1 MKKRGFTLIE
11 MLVVI
16 TIIAILAALLLPALS
31 RAREA
36 ARNSACKNNLR
47 QFGIGMHMFA
57 DRDPQGRYCTG
68 AFDFRRDGCP
78 DTWGWV
84 ADLVNTG
91 AARVGDMLCPTNPLR
106 APEKWNDLL
115 GNDTTDNKDG
125 APLVRLSHGA
135 CGIGGGFAGTGIGTA
150 ERADYIVRAFWDK
163 GYNTNYVA
171 SWYLVRSGLKYTFD
185 PGTKQLLSINI
196 SGQGRKGLNT
206 TDGPLTRRVVESARV
221 PSSNIPLLGDAG
233 PGDPTEAILAKS
245 LTKDPVT
252 RGNYDTDT
260 PPIFQTG
267 DNETVTYVEEG
278 QRLTEAFNDGPSAFN
293 TTNNT
298 IDFMG
303 PGVNLLNQVTC
314 EASLGGCPAASGAD
328 PNASAYAGG
337 WLQDTRDWYAL
348 HGSGKQLSCNILMA
362 DGSVK
367 EFADLN
373 GDRYLNPGFP
383 VPTGLTEAEY
393 AKLGYR
399 DSTVELHP
407 AEIFSGIFLK
417 TDVTKVADFE

>member
-47 QFGIGMHMFA
+47 QIGIGMHLFA
-57 DRDPQGRYCTG
+57 DRDPQTRYCTG
-68 AFDFRRDGCP
+68 PFDYRRDGCP

-91 AARVGDMLCPTNPLR
+91 AARVGEMLCPTNPLR
-106 APEKWNDLL
+106 APEKYNELL
-115 GNDTTDNKDG
+115 GNDTSDAKDG
-125 APLVRLSHGA
+125 CAPVRLTQGA
-135 CGIGGGFAGTGIGTA
+135 CGVGGGDGFDLTA
-150 ERADYIVRAFWDK
+150 ANTPERADYVVRAFWEK
-163 GYNTNYVA
+163 GYNTNYAA
-171 SWYLVRSGLKYTFD
+171 SWYLARSGLKYTFD
-185 PGTKQLLSINI
+185 PTTKELYSLNV
-196 SGQGRKGLNT
+196 SGQGRKGLST
-206 TDGPLTRRVVESARV
+206 TDGPLTRRVVENSRV

-233 PGDPTEAILAKS
+233 PGDPTEAILAVTLAKS
-245 LTKDPVT
+245 PTT
-252 RGNYDTDT
+252 RT
-260 PPIFQTG
+260 PAFNASG
-267 DNETVTYVEEG
+267 DQETATYLEAG
-278 QRLTEAFNDGPSAFN
+278 QRLSEVMNDGPSAFN
-293 TTNNT
+293 TSNNT

-303 PGVNLLNQVTC
+303 PGVRLSPQVNC
-314 EASLGGCPAASGAD
+314 ENSLGGCPPAGGAD
-328 PNASAYAGG
+328 PNTAGYAGS
-337 WLQDTRDWYAL
+337 WLQDTRDWYAV
-348 HGSGKQLSCNILMA
+348 HGSGKQLTCNILMA

-383 VPTGLTEAEY
+383 VPAGLSDDQY
-393 AKLGYR
+393 ARIGYR
-399 DSTVELHP
+399 DATVELHP

-417 TDVTKVADFE
+417 SDVTKVADFE

>member
-31 RAREA
+31 RAREG

-47 QFGIGMHMFA
+47 QIGLGLQMFA
-57 DRDPQGRYCTG
+57 DRDPQTRYCTG

-91 AARVGDMLCPTNPLR
+91 AARVGEMLCPTNPLR
-106 APEKWNDLL
+106 APEKYNDLL
-115 GNDTTDNKDG
+115 GNDTTDAKDG
-125 APLVRLSHGA
+125 CPPARLSQGA
-135 CGIGGGFAGTGIGTA
+135 CGVNGGFDSTPANSP
-150 ERADYIVRAFWDK
+150 ERADYLVRAFWEK

-171 SWYLVRSGLKYTFD
+171 SWFLVRGGVKYTFD
-185 PGTKQLLSINI
+185 SVTKELLSLNVP
-196 SGQGRKGLNT
+196 GQGRKGLST
-206 TDGPLTRRVVESARV
+206 TDGPLTRRVVESSRV

-233 PGDPTEAILAKS
+233 PGDPTEAILALTLQKS
-245 LTKDPVT
+245 P
-252 RGNYDTDT
+252 DTIT
-260 PPIFQTG
+260 PAFAPSG
-267 DNETVTYVEEG
+267 DQETVSYLEAG
-278 QRLTEAFNDGPSAFN
+278 QRLAEAFNDGPSAFN
-293 TTNNT
+293 TSNNT

-303 PGVNLLNQVTC
+303 PGVPLRAQMQC
-314 EASLGGCPAASGAD
+314 EASLGNCPPAAGPD
-328 PNASAYAGG
+328 PNAPDYAGG
-337 WLQDTRDWYAL
+337 WLQDTRDWFAV

-373 GDRYLNPGFP
+373 GDKYLNPGFP
-383 VPTGLTEAEY
+383 VPTGLTDPEY
-393 AKLGYR
+393 SKIGYR

-407 AEIFSGIFLK
+407 SQIFSGIFLK
-417 TDVTKVADFE
+417 GDVGKTADFE

>member
-1 MKKRGFTLIE
+1 MKRRAFTLVE

-16 TIIAILAALLLPALS
+16 TIIAILMALLLPALS

-57 DRDPQGRYCTG
+57 DRDPQTRLCTG

-91 AARVGDMLCPTNPLR
+91 AARVGEMLCPTNPLR
-106 APEKWNDLL
+106 APEKYNDLL
-115 GNDTTDNKDG
+115 GALDSSDGKDG
-125 APLVRLSHGA
+125 CPAVRLDHGA
-135 CGIGGGFAGTGIGTA
+135 CGVGTSRFDGTTENTA
-150 ERADYIVRAFWDK
+150 DRADYLVRAFWEK

-171 SWYLVRSGLKYTFD
+171 SWYLVRSGVKYTFD
-185 PGTKQLLSINI
+185 TATKELLSLNV
-196 SGQGRKGLNT
+196 SGQGRKGLST
-206 TDGPLTRRVVESARV
+206 TDGPLTRRVVENSRV

-233 PGDPTEAILAKS
+233 PGDPTEAILAVS
-245 LTKDPVT
+245 LTKSPAT
-252 RGNYDTDT
+252 IT
-260 PPIFQTG
+260 PAFAASEDQ
-267 DNETVTYVEEG
+267 ETATYLEAG
-278 QRLTEAFNDGPSAFN
+278 QRLSEAFNDGPSAFN
-293 TTNNT
+293 TANNT
-298 IDFMG
+298 LDFMG
-303 PGVNLLNQVTC
+303 PNVPLLQQVNC
-314 EASLGGCPAASGAD
+314 EQSLGNCPPAAGD
-328 PNASAYAGG
+328 LTTQTNYTGG
-337 WLQDTRDWYAL
+337 WLQDTRDWYAV
-348 HGSGKQLSCNILMA
+348 HGAGKQLTCNILMA

-373 GDRYLNPGFP
+373 GDHYLNPGFP
-383 VPTGLTEAEY
+383 VPTGLTDVEY
-393 AKLGYR
+393 AKIGYR

-417 TDVTKVADFE
+417 SDVAKTADFE